1 MQPFDYVR
9 PATFHEAFDHLTLPN
24 KLTRV
29 LAGATDLIP
38 AMRDGALLPDV
49 LVDIKGLPGLTDIR
63 IAELELGSACAP
75 GNCLYIGAA
84 ATMAGIAA
92 SGLVRTHCEALARAA
107 HLMGNEQIRHRATL
121 GGNLCTASPAADSA
135 PPLYVLEA
143 VALVRGPDGDRS
155 VPIDKL
161 FTGPKQTCLKPGEIV
176 AGVLVPIPS
185 PGTLSYHEK
194 LARRKAGDLAIVNIA
209 ALAIPTNGAYTWRIA
224 LGAVGPMPVR
234 SHESETILAEG
245 LDDEAVDRAAAA
257 AYGCARP
264 IADIRSGLD
273 YRQAMIVNLTR
284 HAIRSLR
291 DRLA

>member
-1 MQPFDYVR
+1 MQPFDYVK
-9 PATFHEAFDHLTLPN
+9 PATFVEAFDYLTLPN
-24 KLTRV
+24 KITRV

-38 AMRDGALLPDV
+38 AMRDGALLPDL

-63 IAELELGSACAP
+63 IAESELRSACAP

-84 ATMAGIAA
+84 VKMADIAA
-92 SGLVRTHCEALARAA
+92 SDLVRTHCEALARAA

-143 VALVRGPDGDRS
+143 VALVRGPGGDRS

-176 AGVLVPIPS
+176 AGVLVPIPPS
-185 PGTLSYHEK
+185 GTLSYHEK

-209 ALAIPTNGAYTWRIA
+209 ALAIPKNGAYTWRIA

-234 SHESETILAEG
+234 SFESETILAEG

-273 YRQAMIVNLTR
+273 YRQAMIVNLSR